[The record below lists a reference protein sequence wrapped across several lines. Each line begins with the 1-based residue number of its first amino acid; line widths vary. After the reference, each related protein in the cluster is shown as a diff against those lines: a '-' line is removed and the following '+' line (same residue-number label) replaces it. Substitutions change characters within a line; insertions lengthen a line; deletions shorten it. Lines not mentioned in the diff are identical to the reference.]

1 MSIRSS
7 RGLAS
12 ALALVALAVAP
23 SATHA
28 AGPPI
33 GFAAPVFVDGN
44 LAGGEPLM
52 ATDPVH
58 HTIVYSS
65 HEGTTHLYRNGL
77 VTPLDF
83 GANYRNQVNVWTSA
97 TGGATWQRDDL
108 ATFQGADPS
117 KSQGFSDPDLTLDEG
132 ARVYNTGINLAN
144 DSLFSSNDGGRTFDK
159 GTAQCHNGDRPWLA
173 GGKRDEVFMATNT
186 GESGHAVFRS
196 TDGGNTCE
204 STGMADAGDLPGGIS
219 YTGDGKIFYD
229 HQLGKLVEPVLFTK
243 GSDLVGIGVGTAK
256 PGDARFVPVQAAPH
270 PSGMF
275 AHWPSMALD
284 AADNLYM
291 VWDTNERAPSGA
303 GGCGSLP
310 PPGPDDGPAP
320 LPNSIQLAVSKDFGR
335 TWSTPVTVARPGGRR
350 AFWPWIA
357 AGTAG
362 RVSVVWY
369 ETTKLTDPD
378 CQETTVSVR
387 AAQIFGATNP
397 ANADVTTVDPIGRP
411 IHDGTVC
418 QGGTTCVATG
428 QDRRLGDFFTNAIDE
443 HGCVLISTGDTTH
456 PDPVTGTTRPIAL
469 PLFVRQNNGPSLTG
483 DDCAHPGSGNYAL
496 GAGGVTAS
504 CRDVTAP
511 RSRFTGRRARRSRSL
526 LRLRGTAS
534 DTGCRNAAA
543 RVSVAGRVARV
554 RLSVAREQGHGRC
567 RFLRRDGDLN
577 PPRPCGRRSFIA
589 VRGTRRWSLA
599 VHDALPSGRYRAW
612 VQAIDARGNRERL
625 RRANLLRFRLS

>member
-1 MSIRSS
+1 VGIRNS
-7 RGLAS
+7 RVLAS
-12 ALALVALAVAP
+12 GLALVAIALAPPA
-23 SATHA
+23 AQA
-28 AGPPI
+28 AGPQI

-52 ATDPVH
+52 ITDPVH

-83 GANYRNQVNVWTSA
+83 GANYRNQVNVWTSSN
-97 TGGATWQRDDL
+97 GGATWQRDDL
-108 ATFQGADPS
+108 ATFQGADPT

-132 ARVYNTGINLAN
+132 ARVYDTGINLAN
-144 DSLFSSNDGGRTFDK
+144 DSLFSSQDGGRTFDK
-159 GTAQCHNGDRPWLA
+159 GTVQCHNGDRPWLA

-204 STGMADAGDLPGGIS
+204 SEGMADAGDLPGGIS

-229 HQLGKLVEPVLFTK
+229 HQLGKLVEPVIFTK
-243 GSDLVGIGVGTAK
+243 DGDLVGIGVGTAK
-256 PGDARFVPVQAAPH
+256 PGDAKFVPVQAAPL

-275 AHWPSMALD
+275 AHWPSMAID
-284 AADNLYM
+284 SSDNLYM
-291 VWDTNERAPSGA
+291 VWDTNERAPSGE
-303 GGCGSLP
+303 GGCGPLP
-310 PPGPDDGPAP
+310 PPGPADGPAP

-335 TWSTPVTVARPGGRR
+335 TWSVPVTVARPAGRR
-350 AFWPWIA
+350 AFWPWIT
-357 AGTAG
+357 AGTTG

-397 ANADVTTVDPIGRP
+397 ARADVTTVDPIGRP

-443 HGCVLISTGDTTH
+443 HGCVLISTGDTTR
-456 PDPVTGTTRPIAL
+456 PDPLSGGPRPIAL
-469 PLFVRQNNGPSLTG
+469 PLFVRQNDGPSLTG
-483 DDCAHPGSGNYAL
+483 DDCAHPGSGKYAL
-496 GAGGVTAS
+496 GPGGVTAS
-504 CRDVTAP
+504 CRDLAAP
-511 RSRFTGRRARRSRSL
+511 RSRFLPRRATRSRSR

-534 DTGCRNAAA
+534 DAGCRNVAAGV
-543 RVSVAGRVARV
+543 RVAGRVARV
-554 RLSVAREQGHGRC
+554 RVAIAREAGRGRC
-567 RFLRRDGDLN
+567 RFVRGDGRLTAA
-577 PPRPCGRRSFIA
+577 RACGRRLYLA
-589 VRGTRRWSLA
+589 ARGGRRWSFTA
-599 VHDALPSGRYRAW
+599 RRVLPSGRYRAW

-625 RRANLLRFRLS
+625 SRANVLRFRL